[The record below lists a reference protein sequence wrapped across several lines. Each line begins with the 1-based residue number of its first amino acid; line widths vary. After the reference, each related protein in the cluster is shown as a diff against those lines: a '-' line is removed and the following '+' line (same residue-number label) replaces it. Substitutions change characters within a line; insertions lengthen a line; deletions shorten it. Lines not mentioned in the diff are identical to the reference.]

1 MSRLVRG
8 VLPVVSAIFALCRLG
23 DAIAQPP
30 PPAAVSSPIP
40 RGTLDPAARVAPL
53 DEALRE
59 VERDRIAAPVLER
72 YEAGDYAG
80 AARLGL
86 RLVDGGSQA
95 LRYAVANSLAWTG
108 RYDEASNQYRELFGT
123 PYDARARVGLANV
136 MRWRGQAHL
145 AEPYYQE
152 VLGREPANADAIEGL
167 ALAGRDLRP
176 ALTLRGTRTKD
187 PELRRDEVTISYR
200 RWSDDRRFRLEGGL
214 LGARLSSSLGH
225 WSPRG
230 VFASA
235 WAPALPLSPQVDASY
250 YDADASAGARLFGAV
265 QIEPVKD
272 RIKVRVGRVDW
283 GRTAFSAGATADGLT
298 ARTAGAVAETGFA
311 AGRLRARLDF
321 YDISDGNKVAD
332 GEAQLTPSWQP
343 LPWRLTWF
351 GGAYVREADRDDP
364 RYWSPSHTYGV
375 AFAGVQRYWSFD
387 NAELSATLRRGF
399 KLTSSAGDSWSAGV
413 NGRVWLRPNLALGVE
428 GFVVDA
434 PRPGSYRMHQVGAYL
449 QRLL

>member
-1 MSRLVRG
+1 MSMLVRG
-8 VLPVVSAIFALCRLG
+8 APPVVAALLALLQLEA
-23 DAIAQPP
+23 AIAQPP
-30 PPAAVSSPIP
+30 PPAAISSPIP
-40 RGTLDPAARVAPL
+40 RGTLDPAAPVAPL

-59 VERDRIAAPVLER
+59 LERDRIAAPVLER
-72 YEAGDYAG
+72 YQAGDYSA

-86 RLVDGGSQA
+86 PRVEQGSQA
-95 LRYAVANSLAWTG
+95 LRFAVANSLAWTG
-108 RYDEASNQYRELFGT
+108 RYDEAATQYRALFDT

-152 VLGREPANADAIEGL
+152 VLAREPANAEAIEGL

-176 ALTLRGTRTKD
+176 ALTLRGTGTKD
-187 PELRRDEVTISYR
+187 NELRRDEATLSYR
-200 RWSDDRRFRLEGGL
+200 HWSDDRRFRLEAGL
-214 LGARLSSSLGH
+214 LGGRLESSLGA

-230 VFASA
+230 LFASA
-235 WAPALPLSPQVDASY
+235 WAQALPLSPQLDASY
-250 YDADASAGARLFGAV
+250 YDAGVSGGGRLFGSV

-272 RIKVRVGRVDW
+272 QLKVRVGRIDW
-283 GRTAFSAGATADGLT
+283 GRTAFSAGATADRLT
-298 ARTAGAVAETGFA
+298 AATAGAVAEVGFPI
-311 AGRLRARLDF
+311 GKLRARLDF

-332 GEAQLTPSWQP
+332 GEAQVTPSWQP

-351 GGAYVREADRDDP
+351 AGAYVREADRDDP

-375 AFAGVQRYWSFD
+375 AFAGVQRHWSFD

-399 KLTSSAGDSWSAGV
+399 ALTSSAGDSWSGGLS
-413 NGRVWLRPNLALGVE
+413 GRLWLRPNLALGVE

-434 PRPGSYRMHQVGAYL
+434 PRPGDYRLHQVGAYL

>member
-1 MSRLVRG
+1 MSMLVRS
-8 VLPVVSAIFALCRLG
+8 VVPVVSAIFTLFRLA
-23 DAIAQPP
+23 DANAQPP
-30 PPAAVSSPIP
+30 PPAAISSPIP
-40 RGTLDPAARVAPL
+40 RGTLDPGAPVAPL
-53 DEALRE
+53 DQALRE
-59 VERDRIAAPVLER
+59 LERDRIAAPVFER
-72 YEAGDYAG
+72 YQAGDYAG

-86 RLVDGGSQA
+86 PLVEGGSQA

-108 RYDEASNQYRELFGT
+108 RYDEASAQYQELFGT

-136 MRWRGQAHL
+136 MRWRGQAHV
-145 AEPYYQE
+145 AEAYYHE
-152 VLGREPANADAIEGL
+152 VLAREPANADAIEGL

-187 PELRRDEVTISYR
+187 NELRRDELTISYR
-200 RWSDDRRFRLEGGL
+200 RWSDDRRFRAEAGL
-214 LGARLSSSLGH
+214 LGARLSSSIGH

-230 VFASA
+230 LFASA

-250 YDADASAGARLFGAV
+250 YDADASAGARLFGSV
-265 QIEPVKD
+265 QIEPVRD
-272 RIKVRVGRVDW
+272 QIKVRVGRVDW

-298 ARTAGAVAETGFA
+298 ARTAGAVAEAGFA
-311 AGRLRARLDF
+311 AGKLRARLDF
-321 YDISDGNKVAD
+321 YDISDGNKLAD

-343 LPWRLTWF
+343 LPWRLIWF
-351 GGAYVREADRDDP
+351 GGVYLREADRDDP

-387 NAELSATLRRGF
+387 NTELSATLRRGF
-399 KLTSSAGDSWSAGV
+399 KLTSSAGDSWSGGV
-413 NGRVWLRPNLALGVE
+413 GGKVWLRPNLALGVE

>member
-1 MSRLVRG
+1 MSGLVRS
-8 VLPVVSAIFALCRLG
+8 VLPVVSAIFALSRLG

-30 PPAAVSSPIP
+30 PPAAISSPIP
-40 RGTLDPAARVAPL
+40 RGTLDPAAPVAPL
-53 DEALRE
+53 DQALRE
-59 VERDRIAAPVLER
+59 LERDRLAAPVLER
-72 YEAGDYAG
+72 YQAGDYAG

-86 RLVDGGSQA
+86 PMVDGSSQA

-108 RYDEASNQYRELFGT
+108 RYDEASSQYRELFGT
-123 PYDARARVGLANV
+123 SYDARARVGLASV

-152 VLGREPANADAIEGL
+152 VLGREPANAEAIEGL

-187 PELRRDEVTISYR
+187 PELRRDELTISYR

-214 LGARLSSSLGH
+214 LGARLSSSIGH

-230 VFASA
+230 VLASA

-250 YDADASAGARLFGAV
+250 YDADASAGARLFGSV

-272 RIKVRVGRVDW
+272 RVKVRVARVDW
-283 GRTAFSAGATADGLT
+283 GRPAFSAGASADGLT
-298 ARTAGAVAETGFA
+298 ARSAGAVAETGFA
-311 AGRLRARLDF
+311 AGKLRARLDF

-351 GGAYVREADRDDP
+351 GGLYLREADRDDP

-375 AFAGVQRYWSFD
+375 AFAGVQRHWSFD

-399 KLTSSAGDSWSAGV
+399 KLTSSAGDSWSAGLS
-413 NGRVWLRPNLALGVE
+413 GRIWLRPNLALGVE

-434 PRPGSYRMHQVGAYL
+434 PRPGSYRMHQVSANL

>member
-8 VLPVVSAIFALCRLG
+8 VLPVVSAIFALFRLG

-30 PPAAVSSPIP
+30 PPAAISSPIP
-40 RGTLDPAARVAPL
+40 RGTLDPAAPVAPL

-59 VERDRIAAPVLER
+59 LERDRIAAPVLER
-72 YEAGDYAG
+72 YQAGDYAG

-86 RLVDGGSQA
+86 PLVDGGTQA

-123 PYDARARVGLANV
+123 SYDARARVGLANV

-152 VLGREPANADAIEGL
+152 VLAREPANADATEGL

-176 ALTLRGTRTKD
+176 ALTLRATRTKD
-187 PELRRDEVTISYR
+187 NELRRDEATISYR
-200 RWSDDRRFRLEGGL
+200 QWSDDRRFRIDAGL
-214 LGARLSSSLGH
+214 LGGRLSSSFGE

-235 WAPALPLSPQVDASY
+235 WAQALPLSPQLDASY
-250 YDADASAGARLFGAV
+250 YDADVSGGARLFGSV
-265 QIEPVKD
+265 QIEPARDQLK
-272 RIKVRVGRVDW
+272 IRVGRVDW
-283 GRTAFSAGATADGLT
+283 GRTAFSAGATADRLT
-298 ARTAGAVAETGFA
+298 ARTAGAVAEAAFS